1 MTSSERPS
9 GAQYRI
15 AAGGW
20 SAVLTEVGASLREL
34 HHGTR
39 AIVDGFPED
48 RMCTGYRGLPLL
60 PWPNRI
66 EDGRYSFD
74 HVDHQLAINRVS
86 EGNAI
91 HGLTCFERWRIDR
104 EDQDRVVLSLDLV
117 PRPGYP
123 FSLWLAIEYALSD
136 AGLEVTMRARNT
148 GSAPLPFGAGH
159 HPYILPRA
167 GLAAARLRVPASLYI
182 THDGRGLPMTDR
194 AVDGS
199 ALDLRRGDPVGSL
212 ELDHCFG
219 ALARGADGKAQVHL
233 DDIVVWMD
241 QRFGWVQLYSG
252 DNLPTSERRRS
263 LAIEPMTCPPNAF
276 RSGRDLITLQPGG
289 SVALRW
295 GVSIS
300 SAR

>member
-1 MTSSERPS
+1 MTSNDRPS

-20 SAVLTEVGASLREL
+20 SAIVTEVGAALREL
-34 HHGTR
+34 HHGSR
-39 AIVDGFPED
+39 AVVDGFPEH

-74 HVDHQLAINRVS
+74 RVDHQLPINRVS

-91 HGLTCFERWRIDR
+91 HGLTCWERWRIDR
-104 EDQDRVVLSLDLV
+104 EDPGRVALSLDLL

-123 FSLWLAIEYALSD
+123 FSLSVAIDYALSD
-136 AGLEVTMRARNT
+136 NGLSVTMRARNP
-148 GSAPLPFGAGH
+148 GSVPLPFGAGH
-159 HPYILPRA
+159 HPYFLPRA
-167 GLAAARLRVPASLYI
+167 TLESARVRVPASRYI
-182 THDGRGLPMTDR
+182 ALDGRGLPVADR

-199 ALDLRRGDPVGSL
+199 ALDLRRADPVGAL

-219 ALARGADGKAQVHL
+219 ALARDADGMARVRL
-233 DDIVVWMD
+233 DDLAVWMD
-241 QRFGWVQLYSG
+241 ERFGWLQLYSG
-252 DNLPTSERRRS
+252 DNLPIGERRRS

-276 RSGRDLITLQPGG
+276 RSGRDLIALQPGG
-289 SVALRW
+289 EVTLRW
-295 GVSIS
+295 GVSI
-300 SAR
+300 A